1 MAKIDQKMLD
11 LLASLEVDALLEGLQ
26 DPEIRKNP
34 SFLEKVRKF
43 LKDNQLVTTPETHNV
58 KRLQKEVA
66 EIPIFND
73 LEPPTQ

>member
-26 DPEIRKNP
+26 DPKIRKNP

-43 LKDNQLVTTPETHNV
+43 LKDNQLVTTPETNNV
-58 KRLQKEVA
+58 KRLQKEVE
-66 EIPIFND
+66 EIPIFDD